1 MVAGQVLLAS
11 ENFNKKAVGDL
22 KELWRSKEFT
32 DVTLVSADGFK
43 LEAHKT
49 VLSSSSSFFRDTLIG
64 NQHPSVLLYMRGV
77 TKKELEHLVEF
88 TYTGECQVEAGEL
101 KSFLRTGKDLGIQGL
116 LENTVGNEVSRMT
129 SLAGSSKTVD
139 DTSEHQERLDGVNC
153 ADSAFFIMKLVSL

>member
-49 VLSSSSSFFRDTLIG
+49 VLSSSSSFFRDILIE
-64 NQHPSVLLYMRGV
+64 NQHPSLLVYMRGM
-77 TKKELEHLVEF
+77 TQKELELLMEF
-88 TYTGECQVEAGEL
+88 T
-101 KSFLRTGKDLGIQGL
+101 
-116 LENTVGNEVSRMT
+116 
-129 SLAGSSKTVD
+129 
-139 DTSEHQERLDGVNC
+139 
-153 ADSAFFIMKLVSL
+153 FF